1 MTLNSV
7 FGTMPRLNRILQTT
21 ICASILS
28 VYGCEMG
35 PPSVNGAPGAPPA
48 PNVPW
53 KAPAGAIKPETLI
66 TAATALAVP
75 PDLAQRIQQLALADV
90 VDLALRNNPATRA
103 SWSQARASAD
113 LLGSA
118 RGQYY
123 PTVNGAASVSR
134 IQSPATGTRPAGTRT
149 EYGPSLSLN
158 YLLADFG
165 GRSGSIERARQTLFA
180 ASLSHNAPL
189 QI

>member
-1 MTLNSV
+1 MRAGYKTSKTTLNSV
-7 FGTMPRLNRILQTT
+7 FGIMSRLNRILQTT

-28 VYGCEMG
+28 LCGCQMG
-35 PPSVNGAPGAPPA
+35 PPSVNGVPAAPPA

-53 KAPAGAIKPETLI
+53 RAPAGAIQPEPLT

-75 PDLAQRIQQLALADV
+75 PDLVQRIQQLGLADV
-90 VDLALRNNPATRA
+90 VDLALRNNPATLA
-103 SWSQARASAD
+103 SWAQARASAD

-123 PTVNGAASVSR
+123 PTVSGSEAFSR
-134 IQSPATGTRPAGTRT
+134 IKSPATLARPAGTRT
-149 EYGPSLSLN
+149 EHGPSVTLN

-165 GRSGSIERARQTLFA
+165 GRSG
-180 ASLSHNAPL
+180 
-189 QI
+189 